1 MKWLDIAWKELG
13 QHEESGAAANPEILA
28 WFKAVGRPEIKSD
41 EVPWCAAFAFR
52 CIELARIDI
61 SSVPASQR
69 LLANSLLKIGT
80 PIDEPRLGAI
90 CVLSRGSDPSQGHVG
105 FVVGSTATHV
115 VLLGGNQGDSVSTA
129 HFPRSRIRGLR
140 WPETVSQK
148 QVDQASDIAKTAKA
162 IQADTAKTGLSNTA
176 SEMLPAL
183 PKELPAP
190 DALATSARGLKS
202 TLETGIDF
210 MTFSYSKV
218 WFVVAALSV
227 YWVLRIAWNSNWIRK
242 WRHEDAA
249 TGVQPLPV
257 PAADAELEGA
267 V

>member
-1 MKWLDIAWKELG
+1 MKWLDIAWEQEG
-13 QHEESGAAANPEILA
+13 AGVEEIGGPQASKSVIAYFHDIN
-28 WFKAVGRPEIKSD
+28 RPDITSD
-41 EVPWCAAFAFR
+41 EIPWCAAFYFWCLQKAG
-52 CIELARIDI
+52 ADI
-61 SSVPASQR
+61 SGIPKDDR
-69 LLANSLLKIGT
+69 LLAYSATKFGT
-80 PIDEPRLGAI
+80 RISAPRVGCG
-90 CVLSRGSDPSQGHVG
+90 CVMKRTGGHHVF
-105 FVVGSTATHV
+105 FVTKWTATTV
-115 VLLGGNQGDSVSTA
+115 TGVGGNQSNKVCEATFKRTDDMI
-129 HFPRSRIRGLR
+129 FM
-140 WPETVSQK
+140 WPVVVTQK
-148 QVDQASDIAKTAKA
+148 QTDQASDIAKTAKA
-162 IQADTAKTGLSNTA
+162 IQADTAKTGLSNTV
-176 SEMLPAL
+176 SEILPAL

-210 MTFSYSKV
+210 MTFSYSKI

-257 PAADAELEGA
+257 STAELEQHGI